1 MDVST
6 AARKKHMLA
15 FETVVRNCIQPGK
28 RGQKREVKISEADAQ
43 EMYNFYFKHVAQDRE
58 QALTAIGIAS
68 RRAAAKSAAT
78 SVFVFVAMLT
88 LLVTFIFRSVWA
100 TLLVLLVSALA
111 IYLLWARRRVAQK
124 IWANRKGFKR
134 GTEEA
139 LEKMCMILAL
149 SPLRSAKLPIAG
161 GLAAA
166 AAVCAYKFIS
176 TLIGG

>member
-6 AARKKHMLA
+6 AARKKHMPA
-15 FETVVRNCIQPGK
+15 FETAVRNCIMPGK
-28 RGQKREVKISEADAQ
+28 RGQKREVTISEADAQ

-58 QALTAIGIAS
+58 QALTAIGVAS
-68 RRAAAKSAAT
+68 RRAAAKSAAA

-88 LLVTFIFRSVWA
+88 LLVAFIFKSVWA
-100 TLLVLLVSALA
+100 TMCVLLVSALV
-111 IYLLWARRRVAQK
+111 IYFFWARRRVAQK

-139 LEKMCMILAL
+139 LEKMCLILAL
-149 SPLRSAKLPIAG
+149 TPLRSAKMPIVG

-166 AAVCAYKFIS
+166 AAVCAYKFIT